1 MSSKS
6 TSGFNFINTIFKTM
20 KRFFAILAA
29 LVSLPF
35 LSTADD
41 HAIPFA
47 QLPQTSQTFVQTHFK
62 GVNVVLAMRDFD
74 SYEVR
79 FEDGTEIEF
88 DRSGNWKEID
98 CKYKAV
104 PASVVKLIP
113 AGIKSYVSSNFPQ
126 AEINQV
132 NVKRWGYEVELNN
145 GLELDF
151 NKNGGFLR
159 MDD

>member
-1 MSSKS
+1 
-6 TSGFNFINTIFKTM
+6 M

-98 CKYKAV
+98 CRRAHQ
-104 PASVVKLIP
+104 PMNLFQP
-113 AGIKSYVSSNFPQ
+113 IKVW
-126 AEINQV
+126 AE
-132 NVKRWGYEVELNN
+132 
-145 GLELDF
+145 
-151 NKNGGFLR
+151 LR
-159 MDD
+159 YCRLYPLR